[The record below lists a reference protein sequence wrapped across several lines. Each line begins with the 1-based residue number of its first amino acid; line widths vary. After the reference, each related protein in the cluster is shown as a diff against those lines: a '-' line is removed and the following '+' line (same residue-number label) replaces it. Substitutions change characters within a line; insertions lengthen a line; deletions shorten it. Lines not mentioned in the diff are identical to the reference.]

1 MEVWAK
7 FSDPPPEAC
16 EACDANDLKKMVS
29 RTAFK
34 LEGGGW
40 YAEGYGRSSGSAG
53 NANSSDSAG
62 SESSSEPAGS
72 ESSSESAGSES
83 SGDSDD

>member
-16 EACDANDLKKMVS
+16 EACEANELQKMVS

-40 YAEGYGRSSGSAG
+40 YAEGYGRSGDSAAK
-53 NANSSDSAG
+53 ANSSDS
-62 SESSSEPAGS
+62 SGS
-72 ESSSESAGSES
+72 ESSSESAGSGS
-83 SGDSDD
+83 AGDSDD